1 MSGPRGHAGLLLVLL
16 LLLSWFARTGRC
28 QDEDPEAGEETA
40 ATPAPDAEAD
50 GPDSADEVTNTSE
63 NDLATTLSTTA
74 TDTGENPDGSGRSF
88 DPSAAS
94 DSPESTADGSYE
106 TPPTSSPG
114 EGEEDGLDLLV
125 VIPVAVVV
133 LLIVV
138 IVSGVL
144 IYRRNTSQ
152 NRHSEVRK
160 EDPFLEGS
168 STEKVPMPM
177 FEEDVPS
184 VLELEMDQ
192 LDDWMKKDDEPT
204 HLNQQA

>member
-1 MSGPRGHAGLLLVLL
+1 MSGPRGHSGLLLVLL
-16 LLLSWFARTGRC
+16 LLLSGLAHTGLC
-28 QDEDPEAGEETA
+28 QYEDPDAGVETEPTPASDTEGDAPDSEDEDQNA
-40 ATPAPDAEAD
+40 
-50 GPDSADEVTNTSE
+50 E
-63 NDLATTLSTTA
+63 NDLATTPSTTA
-74 TDTGENPDGSGRSF
+74 TDTDSDGSGRSI
-88 DPSAAS
+88 DPSATS
-94 DSPESTADGSYE
+94 DSPESTADSIYE
-106 TPPTSSPG
+106 SPPTDSPG
-114 EGEEDGLDLLV
+114 EGEEEGLDLLI

-133 LLIVV
+133 LLIV
-138 IVSGVL
+138 IIISGVL

-160 EDPFLEGS
+160 EDPYLEGS